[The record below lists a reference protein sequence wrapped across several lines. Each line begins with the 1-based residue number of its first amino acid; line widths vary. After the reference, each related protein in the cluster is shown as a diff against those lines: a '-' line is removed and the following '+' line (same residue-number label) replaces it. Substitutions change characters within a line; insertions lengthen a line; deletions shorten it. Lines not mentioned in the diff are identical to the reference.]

1 MRPPPHPPPPA
12 DLARRELPIVTSSGP
27 WVRLHRIVFP
37 ALHFGVSG
45 RSRFDAPGG
54 QFGVM
59 YVADTLDS
67 AFIETFDREPSKLD
81 RYLNVVAW
89 SEIEARGVA
98 SVEALTDLRLVDI
111 TGPGVRHIGADGRL
125 GSTDDYAL
133 TQRWSLALYD
143 HPL

>member
-1 MRPPPHPPPPA
+1 
-12 DLARRELPIVTSSGP
+12 
-27 WVRLHRIVFP
+27 
-37 ALHFGVSG
+37 
-45 RSRFDAPGG
+45 
-54 QFGVM
+54 M

-67 AFIETFDREPSKLD
+67 AFIETFDREPSELD

-111 TGPGVRHIGADGRL
+111 TGPGVGHIGADGRL

-133 TQRWSLALYD
+133 TQRWSLALHD
-143 HPL
+143 HPLQPDGIYYRSRHDQSLVAVALFDRARARIQAVEHGSLAAPRFHRELARILHRYQFSLV